1 MAAQRTL
8 PARDS
13 SRPDLS
19 SVRLLKVPEAAPPFD
34 GEALPTSTGPSTAGP
49 TIAAITPVGPIPPG
63 GPLWAPSAARP
74 SAERR
79 HAPAPPERAA
89 DAGWTRQ
96 FAQLLAETLAGVRPQ
111 RQFLPWLAGH
121 APAQLRRIAPGFG
134 CGQRPQV
141 LRVLADWPTDNV
153 AELTVIV
160 RLGPRT
166 RALAARLEA
175 VRPEAALRAKAA
187 LRAEAPV
194 GAKAAAYPGKGARP
208 GQPTR
213 WLCTDIEAA

>member
-13 SRPDLS
+13 SRPGLS

-34 GEALPTSTGPSTAGP
+34 SEARSFDGV
-49 TIAAITPVGPIPPG
+49 IAPG
-63 GPLWAPSAARP
+63 GPLWAPSPARP

-79 HAPAPPERAA
+79 HGPAPTERAA

-96 FAQLLAETLAGVRPQ
+96 FAQLLVETLAGVRPQ
-111 RQFLPWLAGH
+111 RQFLPWLVGH

-141 LRVLADWPTDNV
+141 LRVLASRPVDSIV
-153 AELTVIV
+153 ELTVIV

-166 RALAARLEA
+166 RALAARLEE
-175 VRPEAALRAKAA
+175 VRIE
-187 LRAEAPV
+187 
-194 GAKAAAYPGKGARP
+194 KGARP
-208 GQPTR
+208 AR